1 MKSQKKFLCIT
12 AVVFLLAQTSLFGAE
27 QSARDILNKAYN
39 YIGSMDSYAFN
50 AVVEEDIVNS
60 KDDSGKLRQDVSV
73 KIDRP
78 GNLRVDTKGDI
89 KNRSSYIHNGSFTM
103 IDHSFGY
110 YAQLE
115 TPKTIDGALD
125 FIFEKYGINA
135 PLASLMYSDMHKR
148 TQFTKSKNFGKMT
161 VGGTECDYVAFG
173 NDTMDIHVWIATGD
187 KPLVKTY
194 SIIEKID
201 EETFRRNTTLTWNI
215 NTHIPE
221 SDFIFTVP
229 KDAVKISVETAN

>member
-1 MKSQKKFLCIT
+1 MKSQKKFFCIS
-12 AVVFLLAQTSLFGAE
+12 AVVFLLGQTSLFGAE
-27 QSARDILNKAYN
+27 QSARDVLNKAYN
-39 YIGSMDSYAFN
+39 YIGSMDRYAFN
-50 AVVEEDIVNS
+50 AIIEEDITNS
-60 KDDSGKLRQDVSV
+60 KDGTTRLRQDVSV

-89 KNRSSYIHNGSFTM
+89 KNRSSYIHNGNFTM
-103 IDHSFGY
+103 IDHDLGY
-110 YAQLE
+110 YAQLQ

-161 VGGTECDYVAFG
+161 VDGTECDYVAFS
-173 NDTMDIHVWIATGD
+173 NDTMDIHVWITIGD
-187 KPLVKTY
+187 KPLVKIY
-194 SIIEKID
+194 SIIDKID
-201 EETFRRNTTLTWNI
+201 KKTSRRNTTLTWNI
-215 NTHIPE
+215 NAHTPE
-221 SDFIFTVP
+221 RDFIFTAP